1 LKQRTLLRRP
11 LRRSRHEA
19 GAARVDRRTK
29 TLIRRAQPGEIAVVL
44 HEDLDRVSAEGLVG
58 AGVAAVVNAS
68 ASISGRYPNL
78 GPLILI
84 EAGIPLV
91 DGVGPLLLQ
100 KVREGD
106 PMRVDGD
113 RVYVGETLV
122 GVGIR
127 QSRESVLADMEASNE
142 ALGEQFERFAKNT
155 LEFVRRE
162 RDLLFGGTGLPALRH
177 ELAGRSVLVVVRGYN
192 YREDLAALRPYIRD
206 ARPVLIGVDGGADA
220 LLDAGYVPDL
230 IVGDMDSVS
239 DEALGLA
246 TPGGSRRKPTE
257 IILHAYAD
265 GRAPGRA
272 RLDELGVP
280 FGVVE
285 ALGTSED
292 LAFLMAHEMGAEL
305 IVAVGSHGNL
315 REFLDKGRG
324 GMASTFLVR
333 LRVGEI
339 LMDAK
344 GVSRLY
350 GGGRIR
356 GRDTL
361 LLVGSAL
368 FAIVMVIVASPPL
381 RLYFIQLFEQLRQ
394 WLFELRELI

>member
-1 LKQRTLLRRP
+1 M
-11 LRRSRHEA
+11 
-19 GAARVDRRTK
+19 ARVDRRTK
-29 TLIRRAQPGEIAVVL
+29 DLAQRSRPGDVALIL
-44 HEDLDRVSAEGLVG
+44 HEDLDRVSAESLVE
-58 AGVAAVVNAS
+58 AGVAAVVNAA

-91 DGVGPLLLQ
+91 DRVGPLLLD

-106 PMRVDGD
+106 PIRIDGD
-113 RVYVGETLV
+113 RIFVRDALV

-127 QSRESVLADMEASNE
+127 QSRDSVLTDMDAANR
-142 ALGEQFERFAKNT
+142 ALGEQFESFARNT
-155 LEFVRRE
+155 VEFMRRE

-177 ELAGRSVLVVVRGYN
+177 QIAGRPVLVVVRGYS
-192 YREDLAALRPYIRD
+192 YREDLAALRAYIRD

-220 LLDAGYVPDL
+220 LLDEGYVPDL

-239 DEALGLA
+239 DEALELA
-246 TPGGSRRKPTE
+246 IPGGRRTPTE
-257 IILHAYAD
+257 VVLHAYAD
-265 GRAPGRA
+265 GRAPGKP
-272 RLDELGVP
+272 RLDHLGVP
-280 FGVVE
+280 HTVVE

-292 LAFLMAHEMGAEL
+292 LAFLLAHEQGADL

-315 REFLDKGRG
+315 REFLDKGRE

-333 LRVGEI
+333 LRVGET
-339 LMDAK
+339 LLDAK

-350 GGGRIR
+350 GSRRIR
-356 GRDTL
+356 GRDTA

-368 FAIVMVIVASPPL
+368 FAMLMVILASPPL
-381 RLYFIQLFEQLRQ
+381 RLYFVQLFEQLRQ
-394 WLFELRELI
+394 FVFDVRGGV